1 MLSSWLD
8 SESFQ
13 QLESAAI
20 ASDGAVAVVVDAD
33 DPAAD
38 PAAAAA
44 GCGAAPSS
52 SLLLTHTPR
61 AVSLRGGGGGSGL
74 IAQPSSSVVVTY
86 RMCTL
91 NVGGRNTNSFEFMMR
106 GDRGPLAQRWEVL
119 YGRAERT
126 MREKGPADVPSL
138 AANLDAIAASVG
150 VDEGSGPGSGDRGS
164 GVAER
169 LLAYPTWAAM
179 MGALQS
185 ERSMLLNALN
195 LTTLRQG
202 RPSPLEMPENI
213 VLAHARGDAD
223 HFSAGWISW
232 LESTAGEKGGK
243 RDAWPAKAKKHGLG
257 VVDCCVGMHLFDVMC
272 FVAMQAMYMGGT
284 GSADD
289 SAVAATDVVSISS
302 DGGITPADALR
313 QHIAFQ
319 AELPFTTENGK
330 FSKLAS
336 ILEQHAYP
344 EVVCLQE
351 AQELAEM
358 HARTGDG
365 NRKLDSALYRRS
377 VEMA

>member
-106 GDRGPLAQRWEVL
+106 GDHGPLAQRWEVL

-126 MREKGPADVPSL
+126 MCEKGPADVPSL
-138 AANLDAIAASVG
+138 AANLDAIAESVG
-150 VDEGSGPGSGDRGS
+150 GHGQGS

-202 RPSPLEMPENI
+202 RPSPLEMPE
-213 VLAHARGDAD
+213 VPRDGSVARQEWAASPL
-223 HFSAGWISW
+223 HHS
-232 LESTAGEKGGK
+232 EVT
-243 RDAWPAKAKKHGLG
+243 LG
-257 VVDCCVGMHLFDVMC
+257 M
-272 FVAMQAMYMGGT
+272 
-284 GSADD
+284 
-289 SAVAATDVVSISS
+289 I
-302 DGGITPADALR
+302 
-313 QHIAFQ
+313 
-319 AELPFTTENGK
+319 
-330 FSKLAS
+330 
-336 ILEQHAYP
+336 
-344 EVVCLQE
+344 
-351 AQELAEM
+351 
-358 HARTGDG
+358 
-365 NRKLDSALYRRS
+365 
-377 VEMA
+377 